1 MSSRVGLSM
10 DDYIENIMIK
20 LGSPI
25 VDIESKDQVEEIV
38 KIAFEELKSYISD
51 TETLTLPY
59 SKVIDVSEYSINN
72 VVYLM
77 RSKNVSGPGG
87 FQDIMY
93 IYSRANAFGTSY
105 TLADYSRTLLAQQNR
120 NALATDLDF
129 HFDKRENKLYVYA
142 QQPVPT
148 YITLVYTRDYEDVS
162 DIIEPYW
169 QNMLKRLSLAMTKEV
184 LGRIRGKYTL
194 NSATYNLDS
203 DKLLAE
209 AQAELTEIRTYLNN
223 NSDLLLPID

>member
-1 MSSRVGLSM
+1 MTRIGLSM
-10 DDYIENIMIK
+10 DDYCENILTK

-25 VDIESKDQVEEIV
+25 LDIEAKDQVEQVV
-38 KIAFEELKSYISD
+38 KMAFEEIKSYIAD

-59 SKVIDVSEYSINN
+59 SKVIDVSDHKINN

-93 IYSRANAFGTSY
+93 IYSRTAAFGTSY
-105 TLADYSRTLLAQQNR
+105 SLADYSRTLLAQQNR

-129 HFDKRENKLYVYA
+129 HFDKRENKLYIYA

-148 YITLVYTRDYEDVS
+148 YVTLVYTRDYEDVS
-162 DIIEPYW
+162 EIIEPYW
-169 QNMLKRLSLAMTKEV
+169 QNMLKRLSLAMMKEV
-184 LGRIRGKYTL
+184 LGRIRGKYNL
-194 NSATYNLDS
+194 NSATYSLDA

-209 AQAELTEIRTYLNN
+209 SQAELTEIRTYLNN

>member
-1 MSSRVGLSM
+1 MSTRVGLTL
-10 DDYIENIMIK
+10 DKYVEDILIK

-25 VDIESKDQVEEIV
+25 LNIEAHDQVEDVV
-38 KIAFEELKSYISD
+38 KMAFEELKSYIAD

-59 SKVIDVSEYSINN
+59 SQVIDVSDYNIHN

-77 RSKNVSGPGG
+77 RGKNVSGPGG

-93 IYSRANAFGTSY
+93 IYSRAAAFGTSY
-105 TLADYSRTLLAQQNR
+105 SLADYSRTLLAQQNR

-129 HFDKRENKLYVYA
+129 HFDKRENKLYIYA

-148 YITLVYTRDYEDVS
+148 YVTLVYTRDYNDVS
-162 DIIEPYW
+162 EIIEPYW
-169 QNMLKRLSLAMTKEV
+169 QNMLKRLSLAMMKEV

-194 NSATYNLDS
+194 NSATYNLDA

-209 AQAELTEIRTYLNN
+209 SQAELAEIRTYLNN

>member
-1 MSSRVGLSM
+1 MARTGLTLDNYAEDM
-10 DDYIENIMIK
+10 LLK

-25 VDIESKDQVEEIV
+25 LDIESKHQAEEVVEM
-38 KIAFEELKSYISD
+38 AFNELKSYIAD

-59 SKVIDVSEYSINN
+59 SQVIDVSEYKINN

-77 RSKNVSGPGG
+77 RGKNVSGPGG

-93 IYSRANAFGTSY
+93 IYSRTAAFGTSY
-105 TLADYSRTLLAQQNR
+105 SLADYSRTLLAQQNR

-142 QQPVPT
+142 QQPIPT
-148 YITLVYTRDYEDVS
+148 HVTLVYTRDYEDVS
-162 DIIEPYW
+162 EIIEPYW
-169 QNMLKRLSLAMTKEV
+169 QNMLKRLSLAMMKEV
-184 LGRIRGKYTL
+184 LGRIRGKYNL
-194 NSATYNLDS
+194 NSATYSLDA

-209 AQAELTEIRTYLNN
+209 SQAELAEIRTYLNN